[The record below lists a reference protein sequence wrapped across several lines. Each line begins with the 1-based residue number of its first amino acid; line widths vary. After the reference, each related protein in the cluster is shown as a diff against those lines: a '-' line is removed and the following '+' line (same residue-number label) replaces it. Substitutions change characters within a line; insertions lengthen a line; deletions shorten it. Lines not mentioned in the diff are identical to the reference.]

1 MVGGAWTRRDDGS
14 VTHIRSPYTGGADLA
29 PGAVLT
35 TTRPVRAVVDS
46 RMRTRSMVVQPGVR
60 LRHASTDRFSEPETA
75 LEHAD
80 VYLEILDGTHAG
92 TVVVLWTF
100 DSAQPVDVPTI
111 IALDHG
117 LTSV

>member
-1 MVGGAWTRRDDGS
+1 

-35 TTRPVRAVVDS
+35 TTRPVRAVVNS
-46 RMRTRSMVVQPGVR
+46 RMRSRSMIVESGVR
-60 LRHASTDRFSEPETA
+60 MRHNGTDRFAEPETA
-75 LEHAD
+75 LEHAN

-100 DSAQPVDVPTI
+100 DNAQPVDVPAL